1 MQNAYNQAALFVDF
15 ENIYYFIR
23 NRTTDLADASEAAI
37 STVRNL
43 RYKLTDDYQ
52 SQCIVQHA
60 YSDFERLGGSSQGA
74 FYLIGIETHNVLST
88 EHKNAADMRLCID
101 AMETLYTRPEIET
114 FVLIAGDRDY
124 IPLVQHLRKHAKT
137 VRVVA
142 FKDNMSG
149 DLLKVADEANFIDAN
164 DLLPEGVVLGEERR
178 TLFPEKASSSSQAA
192 KVQKAQPVPV
202 PLPVLKPEF
211 KPIRPFT
218 TAGEREAMK
227 IMLEHFG
234 DKQEIWMSPYLYKM
248 RGGMMSLAEYER
260 RAIIND
266 LVSKG
271 AITVKTRQ
279 GDENDYSVILVNYN
293 HPDVQEQMP

>member
-178 TLFPEKASSSSQAA
+178 TLFPEETSSSSKAA
-192 KVQKAQPVPV
+192 KVQKAQPARV
-202 PLPVLKPEF
+202 PLPVQEPEF
-211 KPIRPFT
+211 KPVRPFT
-218 TAGEREAMK
+218 TAGEREAMR

-234 DKQEIWMSPYLYKM
+234 DKTEIWMSPYLRRM
-248 RGGMMSLAEYER
+248 RGEMVNLAEYER

-293 HPDVQEQMP
+293 HSDVQEQMP